1 MKDLK
6 EFRYPKDLNEA
17 LEVLR
22 QAGGKAKVV
31 AGGTSLTLTKDSG
44 VEVLV
49 DLSRAGLDAMTQKK
63 GTLSIGA
70 CVTARE
76 LAGAPELASPALRA
90 LRDASKTAGPSGV
103 RAALTI
109 GGNVVQCYPWSDLP
123 VALLALG
130 ARVQITGNEPRK
142 IALTDLLERHPS
154 KTLESDEIV
163 EEFSLPLGGGD
174 DTLVGSAF
182 VKLSRTTTDYAL
194 ATAAAW
200 VKLREQTPAVPS
212 DGEDEDPA
220 TGFAVEDLR
229 IALGAVRPM
238 PVAIE
243 GLQSL
248 TQEGKAN
255 PTEAWI
261 EKAGEVVLAQVGP
274 IADMRATVEHRNQLI
289 KVASTRAL
297 REAVARAT
305 DGRASSGDAHRAT
318 D

>member
-17 LEVLR
+17 VEVLR
-22 QAGGKAKVV
+22 EAGGKAKVV
-31 AGGTSLTLTKDSG
+31 AGGTSLTLTKDKG
-44 VEVLV
+44 VEILV
-49 DLSRAGLDAMTQKK
+49 DLTRVGLDDMTQKQ

-76 LAGAPELASPALRA
+76 LAESPKLASPALRA
-90 LRDASKTAGPSGV
+90 LQDASKTAGPSGV

-130 ARVQITGNEPRK
+130 ARVQIAGNEPRK
-142 IALTDLLERHPS
+142 ISLTDLLERHPS
-154 KTLESDEIV
+154 KTLETDEIV

-174 DTLVGSAF
+174 ETLVGSAF

-200 VKLREQTPAVPS
+200 VKIRQKTPAVPS
-212 DGEDEDPA
+212 DAEDEDHA
-220 TGFAVEDLR
+220 SGFVVEDLR
-229 IALGAVRPM
+229 IALGAARPM

-243 GLQSL
+243 GLDSL
-248 TQEGKAN
+248 TKEGPTS

-261 EKAGEVVLAQVGP
+261 QKAGEVVLAQVGP

-289 KVASTRAL
+289 KVAATRAL

-305 DGRASSGDAHRAT
+305 DGRALRHDAHRAA